1 MDGVYIYDGVAYT
14 YDEVCRDYKDACQEA
29 VHYGEPELD
38 WDEWWAAYEYVE

>member
-29 VHYGEPELD
+29 VHYGEPEPD
-38 WDEWWAAYEYVE
+38 WDEWWTAYEYVE